1 MRASITRRTAVP
13 HARGLATL
21 LVCSALLAPTVTAQ
35 PVDRSAPPRLAAPT
49 PLVMPTA
56 VERTLPNGLRLIVVE
71 QRKLPLLDAVL
82 LLRHGS
88 EADPIGKDGLASLT
102 AALLREGTTTRMS
115 AQIAEQQAFL
125 GIRLGSG
132 ASLEQTTISLHTPTA
147 VLDSA
152 WALMGDIVLNP
163 TFPEAEVERVRNET
177 LTGLLQLRDRPP
189 AIADRAF
196 NALLYGE
203 SHPYGRAGGGT
214 EQTVPGITRGDIASF
229 WGTWY
234 KPNAATLIIVGDI
247 TVADAE
253 RRANALFGAWTRGTL
268 PTVAAASPPARA
280 ASETAT
286 SITLIDKPGAPQ
298 ASFRL
303 GSVGVARSTP
313 DYHALMVLNTALG
326 GSFTSRLNANLRET
340 KGYTYGAGSS
350 FAMRR
355 EAGPFVARAEIV
367 AEKSDSALIEFMKEL
382 RAIRTTMSPAE
393 LEKAKQY
400 LILGFPERFETTGDV
415 AAQLAPLVTYNLPLD
430 TWSSFQQGVERVTA
444 ADVQRVATRYLDPA
458 ALRIVIVGDRATI
471 EAPLRATGIAP
482 VVVRDVLGSELP
494 RP

>member
-1 MRASITRRTAVP
+1 M
-13 HARGLATL
+13 
-21 LVCSALLAPTVTAQ
+21 
-35 PVDRSAPPRLAAPT
+35 PR
-49 PLVMPTA
+49 A

-88 EADPIGKDGLASLT
+88 EADPTGKDGLAALT
-102 AALLREGTTTRMS
+102 AALLREGTTTRSS
-115 AQIAEQQAFL
+115 AQVAEQQAFL
-125 GIRLGSG
+125 GIRLGSS

-152 WALMGDIVLNP
+152 WALMGDVVLHP
-163 TFPEAEVERVRNET
+163 TFPAAEVERVRNET

-203 SHPYGRAGGGT
+203 AHPYGRASGGT
-214 EQTVPGITRGDIASF
+214 EQTVPTITRDDVAAF
-229 WGTWY
+229 WRTWY
-234 KPNAATLIIVGDI
+234 KPNAATLILVGDI
-247 TVADAE
+247 TIADAE
-253 RRANALFGAWTRGTL
+253 RRAAALFGAWTRGTL
-268 PTVAAASPPARA
+268 PAVAAATPPVRS

-303 GSVGVARSTP
+303 GSVGVARNTP

-340 KGYTYGAGSS
+340 KGYTYGAGSA

-355 EAGPFVARAEIV
+355 DAGPFVARAEIV

-382 RAIRTTMSPAE
+382 RAIRTRMSPTE

-415 AAQLAPLVTYNLPLD
+415 AAQLAPLVTYDLPLD
-430 TWSSFQQGVERVTA
+430 TWSSFQRGVERVTA
-444 ADVQRVATRYLDPA
+444 DDVERVATRYLDPA

-482 VVVRDVLGSELP
+482 VIVRDVMGRELP